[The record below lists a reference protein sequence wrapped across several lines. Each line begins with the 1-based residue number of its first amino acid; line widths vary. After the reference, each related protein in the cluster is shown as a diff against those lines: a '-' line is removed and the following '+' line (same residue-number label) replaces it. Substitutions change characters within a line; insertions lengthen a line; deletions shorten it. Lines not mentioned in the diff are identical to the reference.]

1 MPGIWNL
8 AQAIL
13 RALIAGGIGGGTL
26 ANMANVAVQS
36 MPTYAFMQI
45 VIENPQALIAEEFD
59 KQLRIA
65 QEAGKKIPM
74 H

>member
-1 MPGIWNL
+1 
-8 AQAIL
+8 
-13 RALIAGGIGGGTL
+13 
-26 ANMANVAVQS
+26 MANVAVQS

-45 VIENPQALIAEEFD
+45 VVENPQALIAEEFD

-65 QEAGKKIPM
+65 QEAGKKMPM